1 LEELRASKSPPM
13 DEIGR
18 LHAIVAACKRL
29 LTELEKLNP
38 ARDNRFAEQ
47 LRERCRST
55 EAQLKRLESRLR
67 QAAIERR

>member
-1 LEELRASKSPPM
+1 MKELRGEQLRPM
-13 DEIGR
+13 DEVGR

-29 LTELEKLNP
+29 LAELEKLNP

-67 QAAIERR
+67 